1 MSSSNSSNNNNNNN
15 NSNNE
20 KRSHHQPQ
28 PPDEAKARGR
38 ILSATKTVFSG
49 FWDEGRLANDNRVDY
64 DGLNLTIGKDVYEI
78 GVGDTVMLRN
88 DDSSSSSDE
97 AEPLRPPPRNN
108 RKVAA
113 SSSQDNTSQ
122 QETGKT
128 DYTVNADAEHQD
140 SYYGQAENAGA
151 TAPFMM
157 EAKVGDGLMLARVE
171 VSLI

>member
-1 MSSSNSSNNNNNNN
+1 MSSSNSSSNNNNK
-15 NSNNE
+15 NE
-20 KRSHHQPQ
+20 KRSRYQSQPS
-28 PPDEAKARGR
+28 DEAARRATKARGR

-64 DGLNLTIGKDVYEI
+64 DGLNLTIGNDVYEI

-97 AEPLRPPPRNN
+97 AEPLRPPSRNN
-108 RKVAA
+108 RKVAT
-113 SSSQDNTSQ
+113 SQENTSQ
-122 QETGKT
+122 QETNKT
-128 DYTVNADAEHQD
+128 DYTVNAEVENQD
-140 SYYGQAENAGA
+140 CYGRSENAGA
-151 TAPFMM
+151 TAPFVM